1 MDRKKTITIMYEC
14 KDSESKESTYY
25 IQLKT
30 VYRNENGDISTKI
43 TTVQKPWSSVVP
55 KIAESFDQDAAIVF
69 LARLCVHRALMEE
82 QQNVRQW
89 LDTNLC
95 KWASYFGNYVKNDQ
109 TSFSLPPTMSGFPQ
123 YIYHLRRSNF
133 VNRFGSS
140 LDEVKNFFIIAILQR
155 TYHREINS

>member
-1 MDRKKTITIMYEC
+1 
-14 KDSESKESTYY
+14 
-25 IQLKT
+25 
-30 VYRNENGDISTKI
+30 
-43 TTVQKPWSSVVP
+43 
-55 KIAESFDQDAAIVF
+55 
-69 LARLCVHRALMEE
+69 MEE

-109 TSFSLPPTMSGFPQ
+109 TSFSLPATMSGFPQ